1 MNPPPIA
8 SPFGDLPKAA
18 PPSSWPQPLRW
29 DAQLGCFALHYRS
42 PISAKLR
49 CLPKELRRSPIQV
62 LMLFVMSPL
71 WFLWTIGLNLPLPLH
86 ILLALL
92 LSPLGLFAI
101 MLIQWSINKAPGQ
114 VMIRSDGLVDQF
126 PAKTAIYLWPDI
138 TSSLADEGDLFFYVS
153 ATKGSYFPREAFA
166 SPADGELFF
175 YLAESLRL
183 NQGTNWSP
191 LVREFA
197 PQLPQS

>member
-8 SPFGDLPKAA
+8 SPTGDFPKSPA
-18 PPSSWPQPLRW
+18 PSSFPQPLRW
-29 DAQLGCFALHYRS
+29 DAQRGCFALHYRS
-42 PISAKLR
+42 PIKAKLR
-49 CLPKELRRSPIQV
+49 CLPKELRRSPIQA
-62 LMLFVMSPL
+62 LMLFLMSPL
-71 WFLWTIGLNLPLPLH
+71 WFLWTLGLNLPLPLH
-86 ILLALL
+86 ILLALVL
-92 LSPLGLFAI
+92 APLGILII
-101 MLIQWSINKAPGQ
+101 MLIQWNINKAPGL

-126 PAKTAIYLWPDI
+126 PAKTAIYPWLAL
-138 TSSLADEGDLFFYVS
+138 TGSLADEGDLFFYIS

-166 SPADGELFF
+166 STADNELFF

-183 NQGTNWSP
+183 NQGTNWSA